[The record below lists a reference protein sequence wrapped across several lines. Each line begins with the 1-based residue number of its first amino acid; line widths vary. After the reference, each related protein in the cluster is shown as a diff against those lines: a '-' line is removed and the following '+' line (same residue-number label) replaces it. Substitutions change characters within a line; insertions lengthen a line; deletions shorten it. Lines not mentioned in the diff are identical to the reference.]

1 MRQEQPPLDLTDSQW
16 QMVAPLLPCPPCR
29 ADGRGRPRRDDRQ
42 VLNAILWVLR
52 TGAPWKGLPNQ
63 YPPYQTCHRR
73 FLQWK
78 RAGVMDAILH
88 TLAQN
93 P

>member
-1 MRQEQPPLDLTDSQW
+1 MDLTDSQW
-16 QMVAPLLPCPPCR
+16 QMIEPLLPHPPRR

-52 TGAPWKGLPNQ
+52 TGAPWKDLPRE

-73 FLQWK
+73 FLEWK
-78 RAGVMDAILH
+78 RSGVLGRILH
-88 TLAQN
+88 NLAQN